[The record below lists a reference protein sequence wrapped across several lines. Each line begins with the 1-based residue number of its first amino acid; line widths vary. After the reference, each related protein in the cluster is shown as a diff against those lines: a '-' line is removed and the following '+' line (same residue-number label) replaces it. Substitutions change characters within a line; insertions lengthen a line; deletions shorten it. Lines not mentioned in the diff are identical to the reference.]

1 MTIDEELTVSFVS
14 RFTSISLH
22 APEPLHYLR
31 SGSHGFSPPHPHPP
45 HDTYQATWTAVSE
58 ESDSDSAGEIDDS
71 EASQV
76 QFDEITGDQAGQDC
90 RNPARRLKAIDQSIN

>member
-31 SGSHGFSPPHPHPP
+31 SGSHGFSPPPP
-45 HDTYQATWTAVSE
+45 TPTPLTTHTRLPGQR
-58 ESDSDSAGEIDDS
+58 SARRAIVTGEIDDS
-71 EASQV
+71 EASRV
-76 QFDEITGDQAGQDC
+76 QLDEITGDQAGQDC
-90 RNPARRLKAIDQSIN
+90 RNLDG

>member
-31 SGSHGFSPPHPHPP
+31 SGSHGFSPPPP
-45 HDTYQATWTAVSE
+45 TPTPLTTHTRLPGQR
-58 ESDSDSAGEIDDS
+58 SARRAIVTGEIDDS
-71 EASQV
+71 EASRV
-76 QFDEITGDQAGQDC
+76 QLDEITGDQAGQDC
-90 RNPARRLKAIDQSIN
+90 RNLDA

>member
-31 SGSHGFSPPHPHPP
+31 SGSHGFSPPPTPTPLTTHTRLPG
-45 HDTYQATWTAVSE
+45 QR
-58 ESDSDSAGEIDDS
+58 SARRAIVTGEIDDS
-71 EASQV
+71 EASRV
-76 QFDEITGDQAGQDC
+76 QLDEITGDQAGQDC
-90 RNPARRLKAIDQSIN
+90 RNLDG

>member
-31 SGSHGFSPPHPHPP
+31 SGSHGFSLPPPP
-45 HDTYQATWTAVSE
+45 TPTPLTTHTRLPGQR
-58 ESDSDSAGEIDDS
+58 SARRAIVTGEIDDS
-71 EASQV
+71 EASRV
-76 QFDEITGDQAGQDC
+76 QLDEITGDQAGQDC
-90 RNPARRLKAIDQSIN
+90 RNLDG